1 MKDLKQDH
9 MKLIKLL
16 IVPLVFLFSFH
27 ELNAQKLSSIE
38 ERMNGM
44 KKMPGYFNIYW
55 DDVNGRIYLEI
66 DKWDTEFLYST
77 SLPAGLGSNDIGL
90 DRGRSSGGIIVS
102 FNRVGKKIFMVQPNY
117 EFRAITDNVQE
128 KKAVEQSFARSTIWG
143 FTAIAETGT
152 RTLVDAT
159 AFFLR
164 DAVGAAQQ
172 IRRMQQGNF
181 IVDSSRSAIYLPS
194 TKNFPLNTEIEATIS
209 FASSDGVVGNYV
221 QSVTPTPNAITLRM
235 HHSFVQLPD
244 AGFNT
249 RVFDPRS
256 SFIPLSYF
264 DYSTPVSEPI
274 EKFLIRRHRLQKKD
288 PAAARSEAVKPIIYY
303 LDNGTP
309 EPIRSALL
317 EGASWWN
324 QAFEAAGFINA
335 FQVRVLP
342 DTADPMDI
350 RYNMINWVHR
360 STRGWSYGAGVVDP
374 RTGEIIKGQVTLGSL
389 RVRQDYLIAQ
399 GLLTPFENGMPADDK
414 MLKMALERLKQLSA
428 HEVGHTLGLM
438 HNYASSVN
446 DRASV
451 MDYPHPM
458 VRLAA
463 DGKIDMNQAY
473 DNKIGEWDK
482 IAINWGYREFS
493 PGSNQKLELE
503 KILDDAVARGMQ
515 FISDQD
521 ARAAGGMHPTA
532 HLWDNGKEPVSELKE
547 VIKVRQKALA
557 QFGTNTIRPGFPMAM
572 LEDVLVPVYF
582 YHRYQ
587 VEAACKLVGGLDY
600 TYALNGKASKAIS
613 PLPLQVQQNAL
624 DAVLLT
630 LDPEF
635 LKIPD
640 HIVKLIPPRP
650 AGYSYGNE
658 LFRKHTGLSFDPLAP
673 AETAADLPLSFLYHP
688 ERLSRMAQDTGVGM
702 KLAEMNK
709 RMLRS
714 TWQAP
719 RRKGFAAL
727 VQQQTEQVL
736 LTYLLAASVDE
747 RSSFAARSVMRKT
760 LDDLKTFI
768 DAQKKTSTDE
778 QLSGHYALA
787 LERMKAPDKAKPT
800 IHAAIPPG
808 APIGCME

>member
-1 MKDLKQDH
+1 MKNWRSLAFALILVINFFDLQ
-9 MKLIKLL
+9 
-16 IVPLVFLFSFH
+16 
-27 ELNAQKLSSIE
+27 AQKLSSIE
-38 ERMNGM
+38 DRMTGM
-44 KKMPGYFNIYW
+44 KKMPGYFNLYW
-55 DDVNGRIYLEI
+55 DDANGRIYLEI
-66 DKWDTEFLYST
+66 DKWNTEFLYAT

-90 DRGRSSGGIIVS
+90 DRGRTNGSIIVS
-102 FNRVGKKIFMVQPNY
+102 FNKVGKKVFLVQPNY
-117 EFRAITDNVQE
+117 DYRALTNNAME
-128 KKAVEQSFARSTIWG
+128 KEAVEESFAKSTLWG
-143 FTAIAETGT
+143 FTALAESGN
-152 RTLVDAT
+152 RVIVDAT

-164 DAVGAAQQ
+164 DAVGAVQD
-172 IRRMQQGNF
+172 IRRVQQGNF
-181 IVDSSRSAIYLPS
+181 MTDSSRSAIYLPN
-194 TKNFPLNTEIEATIS
+194 TRNFPLNTEIEATITL
-209 FASSDGVVGNYV
+209 ANNDGAVGNFV
-221 QSVTPTPNAITLRM
+221 RSVTPTPASITLRM
-235 HHSFVQLPD
+235 HHSMVQLPD
-244 AGFNT
+244 DGYKP
-249 RVFDPRS
+249 RSFDPRS

-264 DYSTPVSEPI
+264 DYSTPVTEPI

-288 PAAARSEAVKPIIYY
+288 PLAERSEAVKPIIYY

-324 QAFEAAGFINA
+324 QAFEAAGYINA
-335 FQVRVLP
+335 FQVKVLP

-360 STRGWSYGAGVVDP
+360 STRGWSYGASIEDP
-374 RTGEIIKGQVTLGSL
+374 RTGEIIKGQVSLGSL

-399 GLLTPFENGMPADDK
+399 GLLAPFENGLPVDNK
-414 MLKMALERLKQLSA
+414 MLKMALDRLKQLSA

-451 MDYPHPM
+451 MDYPHPL

-463 DGKIDMNQAY
+463 DGTIDMSKVY
-473 DNKIGEWDK
+473 DYNIGAWDK
-482 IAINWGYREFS
+482 IAINWGYRQFASAAEEAA
-493 PGSNQKLELE
+493 GLD
-503 KILDDAVARGMQ
+503 KILDDATAKGMQ
-515 FISDQD
+515 FISDND

-547 VIKVRQKALA
+547 VIRVRQKALE
-557 QFGTNTIRPGFPMAM
+557 QFGTKNLRPGMPMAM
-572 LEDVLVPVYF
+572 LEDVLVPIYF

-587 VEAACKLVGGLDY
+587 AEAACKLVGGLDY
-600 TYALNGKASKAIS
+600 TYALNGKTFKSIS
-613 PLPLQVQQNAL
+613 PLPLQTQQQAL
-624 DAVLLT
+624 DVVLKT
-630 LDPEF
+630 LEPEF

-702 KLAEMNK
+702 KLSEMNK
-709 RMLRS
+709 QMIKA
-714 TWQAP
+714 TWKAP

-736 LTYLLAASVDE
+736 LTYLLAASIDE
-747 RSSFAARSVMRKT
+747 KSSFAAKAAMRKT
-760 LDDLKTFI
+760 LDDLKNYI
-768 DAQKKTSTDE
+768 EAQKKAIADD
-778 QLSGHYALA
+778 QLAGHYALA
-787 LERMKAPDKAKPT
+787 LERMKAPEKAKPT

>member
-1 MKDLKQDH
+1 
-9 MKLIKLL
+9 MKLKK
-16 IVPLVFLFSFH
+16 VCALVFIILFTGAALH
-27 ELNAQKLSSIE
+27 AQKISSIE
-38 ERMNGM
+38 ERMAGM
-44 KKMPGYFNIYW
+44 RKMPGYFNLYW
-55 DDVNGRIYLEI
+55 DDANGRIYLEI
-66 DKWDTEFLYST
+66 DKWNSEFLYST

-102 FNRVGKKIFMVQPNY
+102 FNRVGRKIFLVQPNY
-117 EFRAITDNVQE
+117 EFRAITNVVKE
-128 KKAVEQSFARSTIWG
+128 KEAVEESFAKSTIWG
-143 FTAIAETGT
+143 FTAIAESGSSS
-152 RTLVDAT
+152 LVDAT

-164 DAVGAAQQ
+164 DAVNAAQQ
-172 IRRMQQGNF
+172 IRRMQQGIF
-181 IVDSSRSAIYLPS
+181 SVDSSRSAIYLPN
-194 TKNFPLNTEIEATIS
+194 TKNFPLNTEVEATTTL
-209 FASSDGVVGNYV
+209 ANNDGVVGNFV

-244 AGFNT
+244 AGFQT
-249 RVFDPRS
+249 RKFDPRS
-256 SFIPLSYF
+256 SFIPLSYY

-274 EKFLIRRHRLQKKD
+274 EKFVVRRHRLQKKN
-288 PAAARSEAVKPIIYY
+288 PSAARSEAVKPIIYY

-324 QAFEAAGFINA
+324 QAFEAAGFMNA
-335 FQVRVLP
+335 FQVKVLP
-342 DTADPMDI
+342 DSADPMDI

-399 GLLTPFENGMPADDK
+399 GLLAPFEKGLPADDK

-458 VRLAA
+458 IRLRS
-463 DGKIDMNQAY
+463 DGGIDMSQAY

-482 IAINWGYREFS
+482 IAINWGYGEFS
-493 PGSNQKLELE
+493 GAADQQRELD
-503 KILDDAVARGMQ
+503 KILDNAASKGMQ

-521 ARAAGGMHPTA
+521 ARAAGGMHPSA

-547 VIKVRQKALA
+547 VISVRKKALE
-557 QFGTNTIRPGFPMAM
+557 QFGANNIRSGLPMAM

-587 VEAACKLVGGLDY
+587 VEAACKLVGGMDY
-600 TYALNGKASKAIS
+600 TYALNGKVFKPVS
-613 PLPLQVQQNAL
+613 PLPAKVQQNAL
-624 DAVLLT
+624 DAVMLT
-630 LDPEF
+630 LDPDF
-635 LKIPD
+635 LTIPD

-650 AGYSYGNE
+650 AGYSNSNE
-658 LFRKHTGLSFDPLAP
+658 LFRKHTGLAFDPLAP

-688 ERLSRMAQDTGVGM
+688 ERLSRMAQDTGIGM
-702 KLAEMNK
+702 KLSEMNK
-709 RMLRS
+709 SLIKG
-714 TWQAP
+714 TWQSP
-719 RRKGFAAL
+719 RRNGFAAL

-736 LTYLLAASVDE
+736 LTYLLASSVDE
-747 RSSFAARSVMRKT
+747 KSSFAARSVMKKT
-760 LDDLKTFI
+760 LDDLKEYIET
-768 DAQKKTSTDE
+768 QKKTTTDE
-778 QLSGHYALA
+778 QLTGHYALA
-787 LERMKAPDKAKPT
+787 LERMKQPDKAKPT